1 MYKYLLILI
10 LVFFTGCFSNKN
22 ISLNIEKLDEK
33 NSTKK
38 VYKDISKDAIFE
50 ATKRVFILTGAYEF
64 RIDSYRDS
72 LIVSKTKLSHYPFY
86 SSVSEDRWQIFI
98 EEKDNSSHVKILAK
112 RVNNFDDKNPIYLS
126 SSLHKLLFDRIDFY
140 LGLKDNWSSCFL
152 DVSFD
157 DALCDIIDLK
167 FYSIPSSE
175 DIIKDIYISQREAS
189 KKLIDTKDILLE
201 DISFIVDEQSEDIL
215 SQEDDI
221 DTSLETREFDA
232 EILELDKKVNSNLD
246 KTLDKIEESLEN
258 KEEINESTK

>member
-1 MYKYLLILI
+1 MYKYLLVFI
-10 LVFFTGCFSNKN
+10 LVFFTGCFSDKN
-22 ISLNIEKLDEK
+22 LSLNIEKLDDK
-33 NSTKK
+33 NSTKR

-50 ATKRVFILTGAYEF
+50 AAKRTFILTGGYEF

-86 SSVSEDRWQIFI
+86 TNVSEDRWQISI
-98 EEKDNSSHVKILAK
+98 EEKDSSSYVKILAK
-112 RVNNFDDKNPIYLS
+112 RVDNFDDKNPIYLS
-126 SSLHKLLFDRIDFY
+126 TSLHELLFERIEFY
-140 LGLKDNWSSCFL
+140 LGLKDSWNSCLVDFSL
-152 DVSFD
+152 D

-167 FYSIPSSE
+167 FYSNPTKE
-175 DIIKDIYISQREAS
+175 DVLKNIYISQRKPS

-201 DISFIVDEQSEDIL
+201 DISFTVDEQSEDIL

-221 DTSLETREFDA
+221 DTSSETREFDA